1 MIVEYIRNFVQKY
14 DSYEIYEKY
23 SGKGMF
29 GRHCIGIIVKKG
41 SSYMDCLIKL
51 TSYLQ
56 EQGYDDVDFKLEGI
70 RVDDLGLD
78 TIIYFPNIEC

>member
-29 GRHCIGIIVKKG
+29 GRHCIGIIVKRG
-41 SSYMDCLIKL
+41 SSYMDCLIK
-51 TSYLQ
+51 TSERTAFRLICLQ
-56 EQGYDDVDFKLEGI
+56 I
-70 RVDDLGLD
+70 MRA
-78 TIIYFPNIEC
+78 TI